1 MTMRTRKLWL
11 VASIISAMPVLSPA
25 GVVAQSEA
33 PLDAMGASFW
43 TGTGT
48 FIEGSFTPP
57 LEETEGPGYAE
68 VLGIGRRI
76 DVAADDPRITGTM
89 TQVQNAR
96 VSDGTDPAEGH
107 TFVIEGTARIDNDE
121 GAWVGTWTSYGADR
135 VGGEEWY
142 VLEGEGAY
150 EGLTVVFS
158 GDVDA
163 ESPQGPLEGVIVPF
177 ELPAVPEPAPPHVE

>member
-1 MTMRTRKLWL
+1 MRMVR
-11 VASIISAMPVLSPA
+11 LSPMA
-25 GVVAQSEA
+25 ATFVALALGLGSTALGRSEVPA
-33 PLDAMGASFW
+33 DPMGASFW

-57 LEETEGPGYAE
+57 VEETEGPVYAE

-76 DVAADDPRITGTM
+76 DVAADDPRIVGTM

-96 VSDGTDPAEGH
+96 LSNRPDPTEGLS
-107 TFVIEGTARIDNDE
+107 FIIAGTARIDNDD
-121 GAWVGTWTSYGADR
+121 GAWVGTWTSYGGDR
-135 VGGEEWY
+135 VGGQEWY

-150 EGLTVVFS
+150 EGLTAIFA

-163 ESPQGPLEGVIVPF
+163 DSPQGPLEGVIVPF
-177 ELPAVPEPAPPHVE
+177 ELPALPEPATPAE